1 MRYPE
6 FENILSEARIN
17 RYLSACNG
25 NTKKAMTLY
34 RQNLRVSQE
43 LFTMIGC
50 FEVAL
55 RNAIDVHCGMLY
67 GNNWLREGV
76 SQDGIFS
83 RDSCRITAACIK
95 EAIRKIGDQCTHT
108 KLVAEFGFGFWRYFF
123 AGNNYNA
130 TGRCLLNV
138 FPARP
143 SSTKFNQFNHR
154 FIFNQLATIN
164 NLRNRIAHHEPICFE
179 PGYPIKSSAY
189 SRQQYELIAKLF
201 SWMCIDK
208 SSFLYGLDHI
218 LDICNKIDAL

>member
-83 RDSCRITAACIK
+83 SDSCRITAACIK
-95 EAIRKIGDQCTHT
+95 EAIRKSATNALILNWWRNLDLASGDTFLQ
-108 KLVAEFGFGFWRYFF
+108 
-123 AGNNYNA
+123 
-130 TGRCLLNV
+130 
-138 FPARP
+138 
-143 SSTKFNQFNHR
+143 
-154 FIFNQLATIN
+154 ATITMQ
-164 NLRNRIAHHEPICFE
+164 RVVVC
-179 PGYPIKSSAY
+179 
-189 SRQQYELIAKLF
+189 
-201 SWMCIDK
+201 
-208 SSFLYGLDHI
+208 
-218 LDICNKIDAL
+218 